1 MMFTFSSAVRL
12 SRFVSKLLLLALI
25 AGPVAAQ
32 QPAQPKPPPQAAA
45 SEPAPTFD
53 ELLATDTYKL
63 YGEVRNVGTLL
74 SNGGAGEIVDPIVKL
89 ADPGAEFKSI
99 ISFLKKNAEPLAQAR
114 LMFATMPVRTDLP
127 PVFVAIEFP
136 TNEDAAKFAPK
147 LETFL
152 PTVLPPV
159 PVAPDPSPA
168 TESKPKDNPGRVP
181 DPKLA
186 QGKKPIEIEATTMV
200 KDQATT
206 SPIRRPGSPSP
217 VEERLP
223 FVITHAGNLVCITDK
238 SFKFTKLR
246 PRDSHALFRDQN
258 FRTARDQFSS
268 EPVFFFFNVALEDKS
283 KASPSPTPI
292 AADETARMNSQ
303 NTEEPILINPVA
315 LASPV
320 NEPSPILIINEEKQT
335 AVLTAGPVTSPSPTP
350 TPTKEEQA
358 QRIASNQI
366 GQLLDSIGY
375 GEPQWPEAV
384 GLAVALEGNEY
395 VVRAI
400 MIDKPEAKKTP
411 IPFVPQLIGGPAFN
425 SEAASIL
432 PDDTDFMISASI
444 DLVQTF
450 EGMRKAEEKKHK
462 EDARARSQTWENGVL
477 VSQGA
482 PRNES
487 PDVFAAFEK
496 NAGLKIKDDLLPA
509 FGHELAI
516 AGSLKNL
523 NAAGL
528 NVMGLPN
535 PPAPSEVDKDG
546 QKKKEPAMP
555 ALLIEVKD
563 RDAARPLMPKIL
575 SGLGVGEANLIAQTE
590 KHGDT
595 EMVNYAG
602 IFAYAFVGDFV
613 VISDALG
620 VRKIVDAYVNHQTLS
635 SNTVFRNARRWQ
647 SSRTTGQV
655 YVSPALMDGY
665 QNEIRKSAASMD
677 TGLRDFLLGLSP
689 NAEAVTYALADDGMG
704 TRHELH
710 LPKNYILMTV
720 ASVSSVTKN
729 PPAEMNE
736 AVAAGILQWVASAET
751 QYKAGPGK
759 GSYGSLQQLVDAKL
773 MSTDQFDK
781 YGYRYDV
788 SATGAAFEATA
799 TPKEYG
805 KSGKRSFYIDQT
817 GVVRGDDHGGGA
829 ATAADKPVQP

>member
-1 MMFTFSSAVRL
+1 MMFTFSHAVRL
-12 SRFVSKLLLLALI
+12 SRFVSNLLLLALV

-32 QPAQPKPPPQAAA
+32 QAAQPKPPVQAAA
-45 SEPAPTFD
+45 SEPAPAFD

-63 YGEVRNVGTLL
+63 YGEVRNVGQLL

-147 LETFL
+147 LQTFL
-152 PTVLPPV
+152 PTVLPSVMP
-159 PVAPDPSPA
+159 PDQP
-168 TESKPKDNPGRVP
+168 E
-181 DPKLA
+181 PKLA
-186 QGKKPIEIEATTMV
+186 QAAKPTADKTQKPT
-200 KDQATT
+200 ASA
-206 SPIRRPGSPSP
+206 SPAAAPTPQWEP
-217 VEERLP
+217 TP

-283 KASPSPTPI
+283 KASPSPTPFI
-292 AADETARMNSQ
+292 TADETVRMKSQ
-303 NTEEPILINPVA
+303 NAEEPEVINPVA

-320 NEPSPILIINEEKQT
+320 NEPSPIRIEEKQT
-335 AVLTAGPVTSPSPTP
+335 AVLSAGPVISPSPTP

-358 QRIASNQI
+358 QRIASNQL

-462 EDARARSQTWENGVL
+462 EDTRARSQTWENGVL

-487 PDVFAAFEK
+487 PDVFATFEK

-535 PPAPSEVDKDG
+535 PPANSSSEVDKDG

-665 QNEIRKSAASMD
+665 QNEIRKSAATMD

-729 PPAEMNE
+729 PPPEMNE
-736 AVAAGILQWVASAET
+736 AVAAGILQWVASAEN

-773 MSTDQFDK
+773 MTTDQFDK
-781 YGYRYDV
+781 YGYKYDV
-788 SATGAAFEATA
+788 SATGAGFEATA

-805 KSGKRSFYIDQT
+805 KSGKRSFFIDQT

-829 ATAADKPVQP
+829 ATVADKPVQP